1 MQALARGV
9 AGELGGGV
17 GIRAASLP
25 QKLIDV
31 LDRID
36 QRADYNPR
44 RDYALTVSDG
54 ELTPE
59 EREARSLRSAC
70 DVVLDV

>member
-9 AGELGGGV
+9 AGELGGV
-17 GIRAASLP
+17 GIRAASLREA
-25 QKLIDV
+25 IDV

-36 QRADYNPR
+36 QRCFDYFPR

-54 ELTPE
+54 ELDARGARAP
-59 EREARSLRSAC
+59 RSLRSAC